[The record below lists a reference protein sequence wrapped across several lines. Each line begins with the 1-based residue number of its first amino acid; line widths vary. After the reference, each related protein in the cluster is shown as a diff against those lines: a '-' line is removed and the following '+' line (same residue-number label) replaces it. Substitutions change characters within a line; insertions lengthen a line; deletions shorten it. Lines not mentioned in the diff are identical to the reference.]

1 MSVPFLVTLLPLM
14 VSPTQRGTR
23 SECEEEARV
32 GERQRWGAF
41 VLNIQ
46 GHPSVAPPPIARY
59 PSTSSQ
65 PVESGRPGANR
76 PTNAV
81 PWDPRRSNRSH
92 PGLWPSWEGLL
103 AGAPLAR
110 PPPHVLSRAVW
121 VVLAG
126 PSHHQHRGRGLPDA
140 CAESKAGEG
149 PSEAGPG
156 PLGRGWGWPT
166 CCA

>member
-1 MSVPFLVTLLPLM
+1 M
-14 VSPTQRGTR
+14 
-23 SECEEEARV
+23 

-41 VLNIQ
+41 ALNTQ

-65 PVESGRPGANR
+65 PVESGRPGANIQLVLSPGTR
-76 PTNAV
+76 GDQTGATLGSGALGRDCLPV
-81 PWDPRRSNRSH
+81 PR
-92 PGLWPSWEGLL
+92 
-103 AGAPLAR
+103 AR
-110 PPPHVLSRAVW
+110 PPPRCSAALSGWCSQDPVTTSTSG
-121 VVLAG
+121 L
-126 PSHHQHRGRGLPDA
+126 GLPSA
-140 CAESKAGEG
+140 LCRIKGGEG